1 MNNEY
6 LDAIMMAEGCSFFCN
21 RKSEQ
26 SAVRN
31 RLFSVKIMVQ

>member
-6 LDAIMMAEGCSFFCN
+6 LDAIGGRVLFFCN
-21 RKSEQ
+21 RKREE

>member
-6 LDAIMMAEGCSFFCN
+6 LDANDGGRVLFFCN
-21 RKSEQ
+21 RKREE